1 MSQVKDFEMDGVL
14 RVLDAASK
22 SYPEGSQEEASIQL
36 AAISLL
42 YIRRVKKL
50 DDFLKY
56 YREFFDPA
64 FQVTVARVF
73 STREE
78 ADKWLASGVA
88 SDGELVKIA
97 GQGFQVV
104 QLPKG
109 LRFLRTPLPE
119 ELGPPK
125 PE

>member
-1 MSQVKDFEMDGVL
+1 MSRVKDFEMDRVL

-22 SYPEGSQEEASIQL
+22 SFPEDSQEESSIQL

-42 YIRRVKKL
+42 YIRRIKKL

-64 FQVTVARVF
+64 FQVPVARVF
-73 STREE
+73 STRQE
-78 ADKWLASGVA
+78 ADEWLASGTA

-97 GQGFQVV
+97 GQGFQVI

-119 ELGPPK
+119 ELGPQK
-125 PE
+125 IE

>member
-1 MSQVKDFEMDGVL
+1 MSSVKDFEMEKVL
-14 RVLDAASK
+14 RILDAASRN
-22 SYPEGSQEEASIQL
+22 YPDGSQEESSIQL

-42 YIRRVKKL
+42 YIRRIRKV

-64 FQVTVARVF
+64 FQVAVAHVF
-73 STREE
+73 STQQE
-78 ADKWLASGVA
+78 ADEWLASGSA

-109 LRFLRTPLPE
+109 LMFLRTPLPE
-119 ELGPPK
+119 ELGPPRQ
-125 PE
+125 E

>member
-1 MSQVKDFEMDGVL
+1 MSQVKDFEMDRVL

-22 SYPEGSQEEASIQL
+22 SFPEGSQEESSIQL
-36 AAISLL
+36 AAIALL
-42 YIRRVKKL
+42 YIRRSKKL

-56 YREFFDPA
+56 YREFFDPD
-64 FQVTVARVF
+64 FQVTVAHKFASRQ
-73 STREE
+73 E
-78 ADKWLASGVA
+78 ADTWLASGA
-88 SDGELVKIA
+88 GSDGELVKIA
-97 GQGFQVV
+97 GQGFQVI

-109 LRFLRTPLPE
+109 LSFLRTPLPE